1 LLRSGDARFILFT
14 QRIINRFDLTKEPA
28 KPQLLPNAPHR
39 PRRIEPGVP
48 SMVLNLAKLFRR
60 NVRRFR
66 GAQHGT
72 TAIEFALIAP
82 VFIALLVAIF
92 ETTLFLF
99 AQANLQ
105 NAATQAGR
113 VFMTGQAQNG
123 NMTQSQFQNNTVCP
137 LVQVIFNCN
146 NLVIVVQSYASYSSA
161 STTAP
166 QLYNSNG
173 TLSSGTFSPGSPGE
187 LMIVQIAYP
196 WSLVTG
202 PLGFTLANQSN
213 GTSEIMGISAF
224 RVEPYGSSS

>member
-1 LLRSGDARFILFT
+1 LLRSDDARFILFT

-60 NVRRFR
+60 NIRRFN
-66 GAQHGT
+66 GAQQGT

-105 NAATQAGR
+105 YAAMETGR
-113 VFMTGQAQNG
+113 LFMTGQAQNG
-123 NMTQSQFQNNTVCP
+123 NMTQSQLQSTVCP
-137 LVQVIFNCN
+137 MVQQIFNCS
-146 NLVIVVQSYASYSSA
+146 NLVIVVQSYASIGCV

-166 QLYNSNG
+166 QLYNANG
-173 TLSSGTFSPGSPGE
+173 TLSSGTFSPGSPGD
-187 LMIVQIAYP
+187 LMVVQIAYP

-213 GTSEIMGISAF
+213 GTSEIMGVTAF
-224 RVEPYGSSS
+224 RVEPYGSS

>member
-1 LLRSGDARFILFT
+1 
-14 QRIINRFDLTKEPA
+14 
-28 KPQLLPNAPHR
+28 
-39 PRRIEPGVP
+39 
-48 SMVLNLAKLFRR
+48 MVLNLAKLFRR
-60 NVRRFR
+60 NMRRFS
-66 GAQHGT
+66 GAQQGT

-113 VFMTGQAQNG
+113 LFMTGQAQNG
-123 NMTQSQFQNNTVCP
+123 NMTQSQLQSTVCP
-137 LVQVIFNCN
+137 MVQMIFNCG

-161 STTAP
+161 STSAP

-173 TLSSGTFSPGSPGE
+173 TLSSGTFSPGSPGD
-187 LMIVQIAYP
+187 LMVVQIAYP

-213 GTSEIMGISAF
+213 GTAEIMGVTAF
-224 RVEPYGSSS
+224 RVEPYGS

>member
-1 LLRSGDARFILFT
+1 
-14 QRIINRFDLTKEPA
+14 
-28 KPQLLPNAPHR
+28 
-39 PRRIEPGVP
+39 
-48 SMVLNLAKLFRR
+48 MVLNLAKLFRR
-60 NVRRFR
+60 NIRRFG
-66 GAQHGT
+66 GAQQGT

-105 NAATQAGR
+105 YAAMETGR
-113 VFMTGQAQNG
+113 LFMTGQAQNG
-123 NMTQSQFQNNTVCP
+123 NMTQSQLQSTVCP
-137 LVQVIFNCN
+137 MVQQIFNCS
-146 NLVIVVQSYASYSSA
+146 NLVIVVQSYASIGCV

-166 QLYNSNG
+166 QLYNANG
-173 TLSSGTFSPGSPGE
+173 TLSSGTFSPGSPGD
-187 LMIVQIAYP
+187 LMVVQIAYP